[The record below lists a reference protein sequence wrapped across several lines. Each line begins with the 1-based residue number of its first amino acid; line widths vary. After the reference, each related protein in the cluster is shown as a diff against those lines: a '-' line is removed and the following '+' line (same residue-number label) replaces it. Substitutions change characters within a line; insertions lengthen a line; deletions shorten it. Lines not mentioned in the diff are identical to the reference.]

1 MNEELIEHWAC
12 IASTV
17 FAAEDAISKEWFP
30 RLREKKDAPKE
41 ERERFAHE
49 YCRAIAIEILSHA
62 EKEETT

>member
-1 MNEELIEHWAC
+1 MNEKLIDHWAL

-17 FAAEDAISKEWFP
+17 FAAEDAISADWTP
-30 RLREKKDAPKE
+30 RLRAAKDLPKD
-41 ERERFAHE
+41 ERDSLADE